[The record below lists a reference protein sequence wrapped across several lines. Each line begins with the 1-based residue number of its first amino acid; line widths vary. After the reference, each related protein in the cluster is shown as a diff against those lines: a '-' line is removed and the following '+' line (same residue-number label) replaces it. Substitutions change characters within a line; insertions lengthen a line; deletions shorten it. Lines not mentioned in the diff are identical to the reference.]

1 MSGKAIAKNSIYLIT
16 ASILQKILAFF
27 YFVVLTRNLPTE
39 TVGIYTFAMS
49 FCFIFA
55 VFIDFGFNS
64 LLIKEIARDNE
75 NVNKYSSYAIVFKL
89 FSGILFCIIGATIAY
104 FSNYDLLKLQT
115 VLLGFILVFIDGF
128 TTTFYSI
135 LRGKQKI
142 FFESL
147 GLFLYQLIIFILGYL
162 AVKGNITIPT
172 IMFIPIIAITFTFL
186 FSLYFLRKETD
197 FKFDK
202 NISWKFFKTMFIMA
216 IPFAATGICTKLYS
230 SIDTVLISAM
240 INDTSVAWYQA
251 AYKIVFALYFIPNA
265 IGAAIFPAFSNYF
278 HNDKERLN
286 ITYEK
291 SFLILSI
298 MSIPMGFGLY
308 ILAKPIILL
317 IYPDYLPTIP
327 VLEAFSFIFFFLFLN
342 VPSGLILSSCN
353 KQILNTRNSF
363 LSMTINIILNI
374 ILIPRYQITGA
385 AIASVISFIFLFII
399 NTYGANKI
407 ININIK
413 KILSNV
419 LKILIASFIMSLF
432 TYFSHINL
440 FLNIAISAI
449 IYFVMLL
456 VLKVLTKNQ
465 IQSWINIF
473 IKRS

>member
-39 TVGIYTFAMS
+39 TVGIYTFALS

-64 LLIKEIARDNE
+64 LLIKETARDEKNI
-75 NVNKYSSYAIVFKL
+75 NKYASYAILFKL
-89 FSGILFCIIGATIAY
+89 VSGILFCLVGATIAY
-104 FSNYDLLKLQT
+104 FSNYDFLKLQT

-147 GLFLYQLIIFILGYL
+147 GLFLYQFLIFLLGYL
-162 AVKGNITIPT
+162 AIKGGITIPT
-172 IMFIPIIAITFTFL
+172 LMFIPIIAITFAFL
-186 FSLYFLRKETD
+186 FSLYFLRRETE

-202 NISWKFFKTMFIMA
+202 KLSWKFFKTMFIMA
-216 IPFAATGICTKLYS
+216 LPFAATGICTKLYS
-230 SIDTVLISAM
+230 SIDTVLISTM
-240 INDTSVAWYQA
+240 INDTNVAWYQA

-278 HNDKERLN
+278 QNNKEKLN
-286 ITYEK
+286 ITFEK
-291 SFLILSI
+291 AFLILSI
-298 MSIPMGFGLY
+298 MSIPMTFGLY
-308 ILAKPIILL
+308 VLAEPIVLL
-317 IYPDYLPTIP
+317 IYPNYIPTIP
-327 VLEAFSFIFFFLFLN
+327 VLKTFSIIFFFLFLN

-363 LSMTINIILNI
+363 LSMLINIILNI
-374 ILIPRYQITGA
+374 ILITRYQIVGA
-385 AIASVISFIFLFII
+385 AIASVISFVFLFFI

-407 ININIK
+407 IDIKIK
-413 KILSNV
+413 KILSNIFRI
-419 LKILIASFIMSLF
+419 ILASFIMSLF
-432 TYFSHINL
+432 TYFSNINI
-440 FLNIAISAI
+440 FLNIVISSG
-449 IYFVMLL
+449 IYFMMLFA
-456 VLKVLTKNQ
+456 LKVLTKNQ
-465 IQSWINIF
+465 IKSWIKIF
-473 IKRS
+473 IKKS